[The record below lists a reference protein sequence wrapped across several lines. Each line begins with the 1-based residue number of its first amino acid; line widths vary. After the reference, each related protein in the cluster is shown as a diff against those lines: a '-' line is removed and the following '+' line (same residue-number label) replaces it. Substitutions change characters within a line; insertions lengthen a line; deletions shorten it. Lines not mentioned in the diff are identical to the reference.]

1 MKSLSTFITEAVN
14 SHMTHVE
21 DLVFIDGV
29 DGAKQAF
36 ALLSSVAKMLS
47 GHTKAPVSTTVKWDG
62 APSIFMGID
71 PADGKFFVAKKGI
84 FAKNPKLYQS
94 HADIDR
100 ETSGDLAKKFHVAL
114 DEFSK
119 LGLKKG
125 IIQGDL
131 MFNAWDLKKEVIDSE
146 KYLTFQPNTIVYAVP
161 VASELASK
169 IRAAKIGV
177 IWHTTYTGS
186 SIEKMEASF
195 GKAILPRLTHKPSV
209 WMDDA
214 NYKDVSGAASM
225 TEKETKQIMALLAQ
239 AGTLLRSIPAAALN
253 TFKGHEELLIRV
265 NTYNNSK
272 IREGQHMADPQKHAS
287 GLVPHIQ
294 AYFQKEMDS
303 KKTDKGKAS
312 VKARMQ
318 ATLAPLLRIKHSD
331 LINIF
336 RLYDELSI
344 AKLILVRKMNHA
356 ASLGTFLRT
365 ADGFRATTP
374 EGFCAIDHLT
384 GNIVKLVDRLEFSH
398 ANFSPEVL
406 KGWQK

>member
-1 MKSLSTFITEAVN
+1 
-14 SHMTHVE
+14 MTHVE

-47 GHTKAPVSTTVKWDG
+47 GHTKAPVSATVKWDG

-84 FAKNPKLYQS
+84 FAKNPKLYKS

-100 ETSGDLAKKFHVAL
+100 ETSGDLAKKFHVAF

-119 LGLKKG
+119 LGLKTG
-125 IIQGDL
+125 VIQGDL
-131 MFNAWDLKKEVIDSE
+131 MFNTWDLKKETIDGE

-161 VASELASK
+161 VASELARK
-169 IRAAKIGV
+169 LKAARIGV
-177 IWHTTYTGS
+177 IWHTTYTGN

-195 GKAILPRLTHKPSV
+195 GKAILPRLDHKPSV

-214 NYKDVSGAASM
+214 NYKDVSGEASM
-225 TEKETKQIMALLAQ
+225 TEKETKQIQAVLSQ
-239 AGTLLRSIPAAALN
+239 AGRLLRTIPSAALN
-253 TFKGHEELLIRV
+253 TFKGHEDLLIRV

-272 IREGQHMADPQKHAS
+272 IREGQHMADPQKHVS

-294 AYFQKEMDS
+294 AYYQKEMDS
-303 KKTDKGKAS
+303 KKTDAGKAA
-312 VKARMQ
+312 VKARMT
-318 ATLAPLLRIKHSD
+318 ATLAPLLRIKHAD

-336 RLYDELSI
+336 RLYDDLTV
-344 AKLILVRKMNHA
+344 AKLILVRKMNRA

-365 ADGFRATTP
+365 STGFRVTTP

-384 GNIVKLVDRLEFSH
+384 GSIVKLVDRLEFSH
-398 ANFSPEVL
+398 ANFSPEIL
-406 KGWQK
+406 KGWQR